1 MNRLNIDNYI
11 LQNYKNKTNAQ
22 MAQECGCNKSTISNH
37 RKKLGISAT
46 EFNQE
51 LRKKTDYICSQYGK
65 KTKTQIAK
73 ELNCSAAFIQKIWIE
88 NNLSGSL
95 KTTYYYDESYF
106 EQINTPEK
114 AYWLGFIAADGNL
127 YRRDGHQGLIS
138 IGINEKDVELLNIF
152 REELKTTKPINITK
166 SKKREETVIATL
178 QITSDKI
185 FNDLLNKGIGIR
197 KTFDLDLDFVFEH
210 IPIKYY
216 SDFILG
222 YFDGDGSIDIP
233 QNDTISRSHVRV
245 AGPITNLKVFS
256 HILDSFGIKSLII
269 QDKRKYNEPF
279 GSLEF
284 KNTTEKYIFL
294 KYIYKSNVKCLKRK
308 KERSM
313 ELIRRIEE
321 NSTNRSENINA
332 IKEYKSVV
340 LKWEELLER

>member
-51 LRKKTDYICSQYGK
+51 LRKKADYICSQYGK

-127 YRRDGHQGLIS
+127 YR
-138 IGINEKDVELLNIF
+138 
-152 REELKTTKPINITK
+152 
-166 SKKREETVIATL
+166 
-178 QITSDKI
+178 
-185 FNDLLNKGIGIR
+185 
-197 KTFDLDLDFVFEH
+197 
-210 IPIKYY
+210 
-216 SDFILG
+216 
-222 YFDGDGSIDIP
+222 
-233 QNDTISRSHVRV
+233 
-245 AGPITNLKVFS
+245 
-256 HILDSFGIKSLII
+256 
-269 QDKRKYNEPF
+269 
-279 GSLEF
+279 
-284 KNTTEKYIFL
+284 
-294 KYIYKSNVKCLKRK
+294 
-308 KERSM
+308 
-313 ELIRRIEE
+313 
-321 NSTNRSENINA
+321 
-332 IKEYKSVV
+332 
-340 LKWEELLER
+340 

>member
-1 MNRLNIDNYI
+1 MNKLNIDNYI
-11 LQNYKNKTNAQ
+11 LQNYRNKTNAQ

-46 EFNQE
+46 ELNQK
-51 LRKKTDYICSQYGK
+51 LRNKTDYICSQYGK
-65 KTKTQIAK
+65 KTKVQIAK
-73 ELNCSAAFIQKIWIE
+73 ELNCSTSFIKKIWTE
-88 NNLSGSL
+88 NNLSGNL
-95 KTTYYYDESYF
+95 KTIYYYDESYF

-138 IGINEKDVELLNIF
+138 IGINEKDIELLNNF
-152 REELKTTKPINITK
+152 KEELKTTKPINIIK
-166 SKKREETVIATL
+166 DKKREETAIATL
-178 QITSDKI
+178 QVTSDKI

-197 KTFDLDLDFVFEH
+197 KTFDLDLKFVFEH

-233 QNDTISRSHVRV
+233 QNNTISKSHIQIS
-245 AGPITNLKVFS
+245 GPIKNLKVFFY
-256 HILDSFGIKSLII
+256 ILDSVGVKSSIT
-269 QDKRKYNEPF
+269 QDRRKYNEPF
-279 GSLEF
+279 GSLNF
-284 KNTTEKYIFL
+284 KNTVEKYIFL

-308 KERSM
+308 KERSI
-313 ELIRRIEE
+313 ELIKRIEK

>member
-46 EFNQE
+46 ELNQK
-51 LRKKTDYICSQYGK
+51 LRNKTDYICSQYGK

-73 ELNCSAAFIQKIWIE
+73 ELNCSVSFIKKIWE
-88 NNLSGSL
+88 KNNLSGNL
-95 KTTYYYDESYF
+95 KTIYYYDESYF

-127 YRRDGHQGLIS
+127 HRRDGHQGLIS
-138 IGINEKDVELLNIF
+138 IGINEKDIELLNNF

-166 SKKREETVIATL
+166 DKRREKTAIATL

-197 KTFDLDLDFVFEH
+197 KTFDLDLNFVFKH
-210 IPIKYY
+210 IPIKYH

-233 QNDTISRSHVRV
+233 QNNTVSKSHIRIS
-245 AGPITNLKVFS
+245 GPITNLKVFF
-256 HILDSFGIKSLII
+256 HILDSVGVKSSVI
-269 QDKRKYNEPF
+269 QDKRKYSEPF

-308 KERSM
+308 KEQSI
-313 ELIRRIEE
+313 ELIKRIEK